1 MYQPK
6 NKIPQLRREVVLKN
20 IKPFT
25 KAHIASR
32 FSEAQ
37 NMLVFDLL
45 EKLLDREP
53 TARDYDNIERVQSFK
68 HDGEDVYYCG
78 VKIGKLVIG
87 GDKNMFLS
95 LLKRKDI
102 YAYFVPDNGLED
114 SF

>member
-25 KAHIASR
+25 KTHIASR
-32 FSEAQ
+32 FAEAQ

-53 TARDYDNIERVQSFK
+53 TARDYDNIERVQSF
-68 HDGEDVYYCG
+68 
-78 VKIGKLVIG
+78 
-87 GDKNMFLS
+87 
-95 LLKRKDI
+95 
-102 YAYFVPDNGLED
+102 
-114 SF
+114 

>member
-25 KAHIASR
+25 KEHIASR
-32 FSEAQ
+32 FTEAQ
-37 NMLVFDLL
+37 NMLIFDLL
-45 EKLLDREP
+45 EILLDREP
-53 TARDYDNIERVQSFK
+53 NDKDYDNIERVQSFN

-87 GDKNMFLS
+87 GDKDMFMS
-95 LLKRKDI
+95 LLKRQDI
-102 YAYFVPDNGLED
+102 YAYFIPEGKSLED
-114 SF
+114 